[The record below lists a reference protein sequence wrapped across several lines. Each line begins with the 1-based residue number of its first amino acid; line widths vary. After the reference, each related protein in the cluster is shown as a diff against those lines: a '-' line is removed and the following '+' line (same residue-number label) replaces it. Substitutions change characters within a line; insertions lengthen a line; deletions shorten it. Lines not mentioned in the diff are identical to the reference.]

1 MINTGDME
9 CSPNDLEKLRSCLV
23 IMGSMSLPD
32 EGHKQKVLK
41 YFRERSLWTER
52 IRKCFHLGEGEHD
65 QVIKMGKS
73 RVSKAERGRRGQM
86 EEDYS
91 QGLV

>member
-1 MINTGDME
+1 MDNPDMD

-41 YFRERSLWTER
+41 YFKERRSLWIQR
-52 IRKCFHLGEGEHD
+52 IGKCF
-65 QVIKMGKS
+65 I
-73 RVSKAERGRRGQM
+73 
-86 EEDYS
+86 
-91 QGLV
+91 LVKGNMTRS

>member
-1 MINTGDME
+1 MD

-52 IRKCFHLGEGEHD
+52 IRECFHLGEGEHD
-65 QVIKMGKS
+65 QVIKMGRS
-73 RVSKAERGRRGQM
+73 RVSKVERGRRGQM
-86 EEDYS
+86 EEHYS